1 MVKRGYKIN
10 ETDDGQYYF
19 SFYPHSPMHQEVGRS
34 TLYGNYKKCYT
45 AMLNFNDFIKSLSK
59 EEIKKAAEMKQE
71 EGGTRFYFKKNNK
84 VLFYRKSPFNGFSET
99 QNCKKC
105 INSIIEHIDEY
116 TEKERW

>member
-1 MVKRGYKIN
+1 
-10 ETDDGQYYF
+10 
-19 SFYPHSPMHQEVGRS
+19 
-34 TLYGNYKKCYT
+34 
-45 AMLNFNDFIKSLSK
+45 MLASDVL
-59 EEIKKAAEMKQE
+59 KKAKNVVYL
-71 EGGTRFYFKKNNK
+71 GTMLDCLNEVKLEKVDAAIVDEPIARFYFKKNNK